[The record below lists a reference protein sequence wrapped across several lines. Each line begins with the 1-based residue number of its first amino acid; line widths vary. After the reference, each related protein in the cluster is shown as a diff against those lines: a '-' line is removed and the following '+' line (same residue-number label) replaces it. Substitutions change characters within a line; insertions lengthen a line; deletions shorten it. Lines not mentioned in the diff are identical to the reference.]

1 MTLLI
6 DFIATVVRAILKLAL
21 LLAALIFITSVLVAG
36 IVVALVTALWSLLTG
51 RKPAVVTH
59 FMRFKQAS
67 QQFRPGA
74 WSGRAGQPST
84 ASAEVVD
91 VQAHEVPDT
100 LIGMNSPPQPPDA
113 RR

>member
-21 LLAALIFITSVLVAG
+21 LLAVLIFITSVLVAG

-74 WSGRAGQPST
+74 WPGQAGQPST

-113 RR
+113 RP